1 MSFIFS
7 FVLQQKRVR
16 VWRQTTFERNFY
28 PGNVM
33 ARLSRGAKGRC
44 VFYFVSFVRCP
55 DIRRTSFSQF
65 PVLYSSMKYSI
76 DAVCKFLA
84 PGFRLWRPRRFALGT
99 RPARCRR
106 RILES
111 RERRF
116 AFPSG
121 WETLLETGMVI
132 QERHTAPV
140 GAKPAFLQALGTSC
154 ACCRRRSRA
163 ERPDANHLM

>member
-1 MSFIFS
+1 MSIHKMEYYCIICKNTCFCDARHLGRVIAVLQYHVSFIFS

-55 DIRRTSFSQF
+55 DIRRTSFFQF

-121 WETLLETGMVI
+121 WGRL
-132 QERHTAPV
+132 R
-140 GAKPAFLQALGTSC
+140 
-154 ACCRRRSRA
+154 
-163 ERPDANHLM
+163 